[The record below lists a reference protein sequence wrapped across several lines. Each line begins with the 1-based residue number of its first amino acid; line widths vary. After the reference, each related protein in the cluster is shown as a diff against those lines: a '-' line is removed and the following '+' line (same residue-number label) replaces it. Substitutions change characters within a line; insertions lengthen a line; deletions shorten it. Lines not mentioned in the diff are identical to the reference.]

1 MGECRAAGED
11 TLTPTPLAACAAEE
25 DTADACVGP
34 PGRKTC
40 HREVGED
47 ASRPPGRK
55 ELAALAEPQRT
66 RSRRRPWGEEDACV
80 CLMSASGEG
89 QELTVGD
96 GIRGA
101 GVGLRA
107 DGEAP
112 APVAGSGDRG
122 GSNGEGHAEEMKR
135 MKTAKRG
142 RG

>member
-1 MGECRAAGED
+1 VPQGGGGRCVAAAGAERARRVGGATED
-11 TLTPTPLAACAAEE
+11 EEPTSTL
-25 DTADACVGP
+25 
-34 PGRKTC
+34 
-40 HREVGED
+40 
-47 ASRPPGRK
+47 
-55 ELAALAEPQRT
+55 
-66 RSRRRPWGEEDACV
+66 GEEEACV

-107 DGEAP
+107 DGEAL

-122 GSNGEGHAEEMKR
+122 GSNGEGHGEEMKR
-135 MKTAKRG
+135 MKTAERG